1 MQNKAKQ
8 IQMRSRALL
17 ATLSTLAIAAVVSGV
32 TGRGVVAA
40 PPKKSVDAD
49 ADRMLKQMADYLSGL
64 QSFTVQNFAVD
75 ETAFKTGEKIQ
86 ATSDSEIAVQRP
98 NHLRSTQRGAGEGLG
113 LWYDGKTMTVA
124 CKANNSFE
132 SVNAPPN
139 LDDAIDKLRKVFKVD
154 APGADLLYSKPYDIL
169 MEQVVSGRVIGR
181 ETIQGV
187 PANHLAF
194 QGEEVDFQI
203 WIQEGS
209 QPLPLRFVITTKAV
223 KGNPQF
229 TVQLSNWNTQPKLS
243 ATDFTFPPP
252 QGAKAATGVTSSC
265 VAGTR

>member
-1 MQNKAKQ
+1 MR
-8 IQMRSRALL
+8 RSRVVVA
-17 ATLSTLAIAAVVSGV
+17 AFAIAAAVSGV
-32 TGRGVVAA
+32 AVRQVVAA
-40 PPKKSVDAD
+40 SPKKGVDAD
-49 ADRMLKQMADYLSGL
+49 ADGLLRQMADYLAGL

-75 ETAFKTGEKIQ
+75 EVALKTGEKIQ
-86 ATSDSEIAVQRP
+86 ATSDSDVAVQRP
-98 NHLRSTQRGAGEGLG
+98 NHLKNTQRGAGEGLG

-124 CKANNSFE
+124 CKTNNSYE
-132 SVNAPPN
+132 SVAAPAN
-139 LDDAIDKLRKVFKVD
+139 LDEAIDKVRKHFKVE

-169 MEQVVSGRVIGR
+169 MEQVVSGRLVGR

-194 QGEEVDFQI
+194 QGEDVDFQI
-203 WIQEGS
+203 WIQEGN

-243 ATDFTFPPP
+243 AAEFAFQPPA
-252 QGAKAATGVTSSC
+252 GAKAVTGVVSPCLAS
-265 VAGTR
+265 R